1 MNRFARPIY
10 IARASV
16 VVAVLGGIAASGG
29 PALAQGNEIVTL
41 TQSIRQLET
50 QLRVLQREVYRDGGP
65 RLAAPREA
73 AATAPATSGS
83 SPATAQLQLRLDQFE
98 QEVRTLTGQV
108 EELGF
113 SMRQVGARLDKLV
126 ADVDFRLR
134 TLEGGAPAPVA
145 SSQPLVQPGQGLQAT
160 TPGAAPSPQAVAA
173 APRRSTT
180 PGVLGQLTDTQL
192 RQAGVTTDVQPVS
205 VTTDVRQA
213 PLASEVAS
221 AVPTDPAALRLPVEL
236 APEDQYQFARSYLV
250 RGDYAGAE
258 GLLRE
263 FVSVHPGHQRAGN
276 AQYWLG
282 ETYYVR
288 QNYLEAARMFAEG
301 YQQYPESD
309 KAPDNLLKLGLSL
322 VNLDRNDD
330 ACITLTRLTTEYG
343 NAPANILRRAGREQQ
358 RLGCG

>member
-1 MNRFARPIY
+1 MEDALKRLARPIC
-10 IARASV
+10 IARATAV
-16 VVAVLGGIAASGG
+16 LAVLGGMAASGG

-41 TQSIRQLET
+41 TQNIRQLET

-73 AATAPATSGS
+73 AATATTTSGS
-83 SPATAQLQLRLDQFE
+83 SPATAQLQVRLDQFE

-113 SMRQVGARLDKLV
+113 SMRQAGARLDKLV

-145 SSQPLVQPGQGLQAT
+145 SSQPLAQPGQGLRAT
-160 TPGAAPSPQAVAA
+160 PSPQAAAA
-173 APRRSTT
+173 APPRSTT

-192 RQAGVTTDVQPVS
+192 RRAGVTTDVQPVS

-213 PLASEVAS
+213 PLTSDVAS
-221 AVPTDPAALRLPVEL
+221 AGPADPAALRLPVEL
-236 APEDQYQFARSYLV
+236 PPEDQYQFARAYLV

-263 FVSVHPGHQRAGN
+263 FVSVHPRHQRAGN

-301 YQQYPESD
+301 YQHYPESD

-322 VNLDRNDD
+322 VNLDRSDD